1 MKTKIHLTILA
12 IVSVVLITGCKK
24 DNFKEIVGICPIVQS
39 VSPANGATS
48 IPLSLGISVTFNE
61 NMNPAT
67 FNLTSCDMESPFTLQ
82 GLTQVAGKV
91 SYSGTTA
98 TFTSSEN
105 LLPGTTYTAT
115 ITGKVKN
122 LAGIP
127 LSKNFIWSFTTAG
140 ESDGNIILGN
150 STQVKK
156 VKI

>member
-12 IVSVVLITGCKK
+12 IVSVVLITGCEK
-24 DNFKEIVGICPIVQS
+24 DNFKEIVGICPNVEL
-39 VSPANGATS
+39 VSPANGTTGVP
-48 IPLSLGISVTFNE
+48 INQGISVTFNQ

-67 FNLTSCDMESPFTLQ
+67 FVVSSCNTESPFTLQ
-82 GLTQVAGKV
+82 GATTVEGKV
-91 SYSGTTA
+91 SYNGTTA
-98 TFTSSEN
+98 TFTSSGD

-115 ITGKVKN
+115 ITDRVKN

-127 LSKNFIWSFTTAG
+127 LATNYVWSFTTAG

-150 STQVKK
+150 SNQVKK